1 MFYIILLI
9 LVAFAYI
16 FMMPKDVRRSMDI
29 FFFAGVGVLV
39 LVLAFAVAQ
48 AVSHRSLLLEI
59 IGIVAMLV
67 VTVRAWME
75 LEKLDSRKRKK

>member
-16 FMMPKDVRRSMDI
+16 FMMPKDVRRRMDI
-29 FFFAGVGVLV
+29 FFFAGVGV